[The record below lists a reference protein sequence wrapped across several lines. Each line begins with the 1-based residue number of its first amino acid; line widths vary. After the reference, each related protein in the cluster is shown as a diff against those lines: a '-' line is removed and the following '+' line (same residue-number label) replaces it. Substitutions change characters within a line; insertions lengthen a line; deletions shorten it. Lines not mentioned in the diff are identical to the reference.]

1 MERFTRALVRLVLL
15 LALGLLTALLV
26 AGSALL
32 LWPETVLSLALR
44 TLGAMALTAAALL
57 LGGLL
62 CRRGRAARGSL

>member
-1 MERFTRALVRLVLL
+1 MERFTRALARLVLL
-15 LALGLLTALLV
+15 LALGLLAALLV

-62 CRRGRAARGSL
+62 CRR

>member
-1 MERFTRALVRLVLL
+1 MERFTRALAQLALL
-15 LALGLLTALLV
+15 LALGLLAALLV

-62 CRRGRAARGSL
+62 CRR

>member
-62 CRRGRAARGSL
+62 CRR

>member
-1 MERFTRALVRLVLL
+1 MERFTRALARLVLL
-15 LALGLLTALLV
+15 LALGLLAALLV

-32 LWPETVLSLALR
+32 LWPETVLTLALR

-62 CRRGRAARGSL
+62 CRR

>member
-1 MERFTRALVRLVLL
+1 MERFTRTLAQLTMLLALVLL
-15 LALGLLTALLV
+15 AALLV

-62 CRRGRAARGSL
+62 CRR

>member
-1 MERFTRALVRLVLL
+1 MERFTRALARLTLL

-32 LWPETVLSLALR
+32 LWPETVLTLALR

-62 CRRGRAARGSL
+62 CRR

>member
-1 MERFTRALVRLVLL
+1 MERFTRALARLTLL
-15 LALGLLTALLV
+15 LALGLLAALLV

-32 LWPETVLSLALR
+32 LWPETVLTLALR

-62 CRRGRAARGSL
+62 CRR

>member
-1 MERFTRALVRLVLL
+1 MERFTRALAQLTLL
-15 LALGLLTALLV
+15 LALGLLAALLV

-32 LWPETVLSLALR
+32 LWPETVLTLALR

-62 CRRGRAARGSL
+62 CRR

>member
-1 MERFTRALVRLVLL
+1 MERFTRALARLTLL
-15 LALGLLTALLV
+15 LALGLLTVLLV

-32 LWPETVLSLALR
+32 LWPETVLILALR

-62 CRRGRAARGSL
+62 CRR

>member
-32 LWPETVLSLALR
+32 LWPETVLTLALR

-62 CRRGRAARGSL
+62 CRR

>member
-1 MERFTRALVRLVLL
+1 MERFTRALARLTLL
-15 LALGLLTALLV
+15 LALGLLAALLV

-62 CRRGRAARGSL
+62 CRR

>member
-44 TLGAMALTAAALL
+44 MLGAMALTAAALL

-62 CRRGRAARGSL
+62 CRR

>member
-1 MERFTRALVRLVLL
+1 MERFTRALAQLTLL
-15 LALGLLTALLV
+15 LALGLLAALLV

-62 CRRGRAARGSL
+62 CRR

>member
-1 MERFTRALVRLVLL
+1 MERFTRALARLTLL

-62 CRRGRAARGSL
+62 CRR

>member
-1 MERFTRALVRLVLL
+1 MERFTQALARLVLL
-15 LALGLLTALLV
+15 LALGLLAALLV

-32 LWPETVLSLALR
+32 LWPETVLTLALR

-62 CRRGRAARGSL
+62 CRR

>member
-1 MERFTRALVRLVLL
+1 MGKGGGGMERFTRALAQLTLL
-15 LALGLLTALLV
+15 LALGLLAALLV

-32 LWPETVLSLALR
+32 LWPETVLTLALR

-62 CRRGRAARGSL
+62 CRR

>member
-1 MERFTRALVRLVLL
+1 MERFTRALARLVLL

-62 CRRGRAARGSL
+62 CRR

>member
-15 LALGLLTALLV
+15 LALGLLAALLV

-32 LWPETVLSLALR
+32 LWPETVLTLALR

-62 CRRGRAARGSL
+62 CRR

>member
-1 MERFTRALVRLVLL
+1 MERFTRALAQLTMLLALVLL
-15 LALGLLTALLV
+15 AALLV

-32 LWPETVLSLALR
+32 LWPETVLTLALR

-62 CRRGRAARGSL
+62 CRR

>member
-1 MERFTRALVRLVLL
+1 MERFTRVLAQLALL
-15 LALGLLTALLV
+15 LALGLLAVLLV

-62 CRRGRAARGSL
+62 CRR

>member
-1 MERFTRALVRLVLL
+1 MERFTRALARLTLL
-15 LALGLLTALLV
+15 LALGLLTVLLV

-62 CRRGRAARGSL
+62 CRR

>member
-1 MERFTRALVRLVLL
+1 MERFTRALARLTLL
-15 LALGLLTALLV
+15 LAQGLLAALLV

-32 LWPETVLSLALR
+32 LWPETVLILALR

-62 CRRGRAARGSL
+62 CRR

>member
-1 MERFTRALVRLVLL
+1 MERFTRTLARLALL
-15 LALGLLTALLV
+15 LALGLLAALLV

-32 LWPETVLSLALR
+32 LWPETVLTLALR

-62 CRRGRAARGSL
+62 CRR

>member
-1 MERFTRALVRLVLL
+1 MERFTRALARLVLL

-32 LWPETVLSLALR
+32 LWPETVLTLALR

-62 CRRGRAARGSL
+62 CRR

>member
-1 MERFTRALVRLVLL
+1 MERFTRTLAQLTML
-15 LALGLLTALLV
+15 LALGLLAVLLV

-32 LWPETVLSLALR
+32 LWPETVLTLALR

-62 CRRGRAARGSL
+62 CRR